1 MERHTMSAPRQP
13 DYEQRRT
20 RTAMATTTV
29 LWIAI
34 FMSAVVIAATVGE
47 STQRAQ
53 IEAQIRATHAQNAAL
68 QKDIQKTQEQLNVA
82 RSPAEIRLEAQR
94 WGYR

>member
-1 MERHTMSAPRQP
+1 MERHSMNLRH
-13 DYEQRRT
+13 DHEQRRT

-34 FMSAVVIAATVGE
+34 FMCAVVIAATIGE
-47 STQRAQ
+47 SNQRAQ
-53 IEAQIRATHAQNAAL
+53 IEAQIRATRAQNAAL
-68 QKDIQKTQEQLNVA
+68 QQDIEKTKQQLNVA
-82 RSPAEIRLEAQR
+82 RSPTEIELEARR

>member
-1 MERHTMSAPRQP
+1 MERHSVIFRH
-13 DYEQRRT
+13 DHEQRST

-34 FMSAVVIAATVGE
+34 FMCAIVIAATIGE
-47 STQRAQ
+47 SNQRAH
-53 IEAQIRATHAQNAAL
+53 IEAQIQATRAQNAAL
-68 QKDIQKTQEQLNVA
+68 RQDIQRTKEQLNVA
-82 RSPAEIRLEAQR
+82 RSPAQIEVEARR

>member
-1 MERHTMSAPRQP
+1 MTGPREP
-13 DYEQRRT
+13 DQEQRRT

-34 FMSAVVIAATVGE
+34 FMCAVVIAATIGE
-47 STQRAQ
+47 SNQRAH
-53 IEAQIRATHAQNAAL
+53 IEAQIRATRAQNAAL
-68 QKDIQKTQEQLNVA
+68 QKDIQKTKEQLNVA

>member
-1 MERHTMSAPRQP
+1 MQRHSISASRQP
-13 DYEQRRT
+13 DHEQRRT

-34 FMSAVVIAATVGE
+34 FMSAVVIAATIGE
-47 STQRAQ
+47 SNQQAQ
-53 IEAQIRATHAQNAAL
+53 IEAQIRATRAQNSAL
-68 QKDIQKTQEQLNVA
+68 QKDIQKTKEQLNVA
-82 RSPAEIRLEAQR
+82 RSPAEIKLEVQR